1 MFEDDVDNALSQVSI
16 AVLPQPDDDDDI
28 ASDDGFASDTSGG
41 SSLPEVSELLA
52 RTSQS
57 MRTSSATTNSEA
69 QQQPPAAAADEA
81 QTEASAASSPSPKL
95 EYADQPLPQTPA
107 GPKPRRSTRNLKL
120 KENGSPAESS
130 ASVDSG
136 KMAVSAPVVMEKS
149 AGSSRTAASKKKRAL
164 ENGEGSSELPQVP
177 ATQPASAQ
185 SRCLPRRDELWSGS
199 AVHML

>member
-16 AVLPQPDDDDDI
+16 AVLPQPDDDADI

-69 QQQPPAAAADEA
+69 QQQQPAAAADEA
-81 QTEASAASSPSPKL
+81 QTEASPAKSPSPKL

-107 GPKPRRSTRNLKL
+107 PKPRRSTRNLKL

-136 KMAVSAPVVMEKS
+136 KMTVSAPVATEKS
-149 AGSSRTAASKKKRAL
+149 AGSSRTAASKKKRVL
-164 ENGEGSSELPQVP
+164 DNGEGSSELPQL
-177 ATQPASAQ
+177 ASTQPASAQ
-185 SRCLPRRDELWSGS
+185 
-199 AVHML
+199 